1 MFDRLRFYG
10 QFMTRD
16 PLGFVIYA
24 AFFLVTVLTS
34 LILHEMAHGYVAL
47 RCGDPTAKMMG
58 RLSLDPRKHLDPLGT
73 IFMFFLGIGWAKP
86 VPVNPRNFKHDR
98 RDIFEKPTSA
108 GQWNFWRYRRDD
120 FLVSIAGICM
130 NLSLMTV
137 CTLLSVVVTL
147 VMWRPEIRQFYDL
160 ETLTSWR
167 MGIGASIAM
176 GYDTA
181 YLSNFMAVPWLIH
194 IQRFLLLMCQINAS
208 LAIFNLLPIP
218 PLDGF
223 HLLNDTVLKGRMR
236 LNAQTFQIMQIVL
249 IVLCI
254 TGVLSR
260 VLTVLCG
267 GVYSGVL
274 WIFVKIFGGV

>member
-86 VPVNPRNFKHDR
+86 VPVNPRNFR
-98 RDIFEKPTSA
+98 
-108 GQWNFWRYRRDD
+108 NYRRDD
-120 FLVSIAGICM
+120 FMVSIAGICM
-130 NLSLMTV
+130 NLILMTV

-249 IVLCI
+249 IVLCL